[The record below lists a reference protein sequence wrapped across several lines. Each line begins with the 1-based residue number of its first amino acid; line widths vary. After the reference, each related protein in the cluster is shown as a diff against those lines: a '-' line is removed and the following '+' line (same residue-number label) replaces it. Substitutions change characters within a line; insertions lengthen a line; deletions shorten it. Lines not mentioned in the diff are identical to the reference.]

1 MKQHRS
7 ISHEAEFTEMVRDC
21 SPTPTNRT
29 EGSVGAPPVEAPL
42 AEPTVVS
49 GTSGASGV
57 SGSGMSVYSSS
68 GGAGASLATGKL
80 GLGVPRASGRIK
92 KQWVPCNVCGLDVT
106 WPYVLHSDASRAVV
120 AHNCRKCGEVVC
132 TICSPSGDSLPGD
145 GKLLRRRCCSR
156 YVVSILGHVHVIS
169 THCCSVITGLN
180 QSYQLLDYRVSLPEC
195 GLFSP
200 QRVCLLCYFDT

>member
-1 MKQHRS
+1 MSMACEQHRS
-7 ISHEAEFTEMVRDC
+7 ISHEAEVVDMVRDC

-29 EGSVGAPPVEAPL
+29 EGSVGAPPVEASL

-49 GTSGASGV
+49 AASGASGV

-68 GGAGASLATGKL
+68 GGAGASLATGKV

-145 GKLLRRRCCSR
+145 GKLLECF
-156 YVVSILGHVHVIS
+156 VSWLLAVYCRPLLMTWAVHRK
-169 THCCSVITGLN
+169 
-180 QSYQLLDYRVSLPEC
+180 SYYFVF
-195 GLFSP
+195 LFN
-200 QRVCLLCYFDT
+200 